1 MYKNFL
7 KRPLDI
13 LLSGGAL
20 LILSPIFLIISLL
33 VLKYHGRPILFSQP
47 RPGKGEKIFSMYKF
61 RSMTNENDK
70 NGNLLPDDERLTKF
84 GRTLRSTSLD
94 ELPELLNIVK
104 GDMSIVGPRPLL
116 ISYLPFYKKNE
127 KMRHTVR
134 PGLTGLAQINGRNLS
149 NWDDRLSDDVKYV
162 ENITFKNDYK
172 IILKTIKTV
181 LFKENIT
188 IGKEHIMKDLN
199 EERSSI

>member
-1 MYKNFL
+1 MYKSFL
-7 KRPLDI
+7 KRPVDI
-13 LLSGGAL
+13 LIAGGAL
-20 LILSPIFLIISLL
+20 LVLSPVLLIVSLL
-33 VLKYHGRPILFSQP
+33 VLKYHGRPILFSQK
-47 RPGKGEKIFSMYKF
+47 RPGKDEKIFSMYKF
-61 RSMTNENDK
+61 RSMTNEKDE
-70 NGNLLPDDERLTKF
+70 NGNLLSDDERLTKF

-116 ISYLPFYKKNE
+116 ISYLPFYKKVE

-162 ENITFKNDYK
+162 ENITMRNDLN
-172 IILKTIKTV
+172 IILKTIRTV

-188 IGKEHIMKDLN
+188 IGREHIMKDLN
-199 EERSSI
+199 EERSNI